1 MDQKK
6 TTIKTNVAKKT
17 PMMVMED
24 KMRIANKVNIKYQ
37 GLLNDLERDY
47 KEACTELGPE
57 EVAALLEKK
66 LAEKANVA
74 DSKKDSKFSI
84 FFLILH

>member
-74 DSKKDSKFSI
+74 DSKKDSKF
-84 FFLILH
+84 

>member
-6 TTIKTNVAKKT
+6 TTIKTNIAKKA
-17 PMMVMED
+17 PLQVMED
-24 KMRIANKVNIKYQ
+24 KIRIANKVNKKYQ
-37 GLLNDLERDY
+37 ELFNDLERDY

-74 DSKKDSKFSI
+74 DSRKDGKFSI

>member
-1 MDQKK
+1 
-6 TTIKTNVAKKT
+6 
-17 PMMVMED
+17 MVMED